1 MRVAIS
7 GLAFLL
13 LSCAG
18 RARVD
23 VVNASSKQLD
33 NVRIIARGTTV
44 DVGNLSPGGN
54 RTVFICPKGESSL
67 EVRFSANQH
76 DRKAPAD
83 TYLECNSFYHVVLE
97 IGSDLSAT
105 ARYDQS
111 GEDAQAAP
119 AQTPN

>member
-1 MRVAIS
+1 MAIS

-23 VVNASSKQLD
+23 VVNASSKQLE
-33 NVRIIARGTTV
+33 NVQIIARGATV
-44 DVGNLSPGGN
+44 AAGNLSPGAN

-67 EVRFSANQH
+67 EVRFRANQH
-76 DRKAPAD
+76 ERQAPAD
-83 TYLECNSFYHVVLE
+83 TYLECNSFYHVVLA
-97 IGSDLSAT
+97 IGPDLSAT

-111 GEDAQAAP
+111 GVDAQAAP
-119 AQTPN
+119 AHTPN